1 VSLDLAALASF
12 GAAFAAPLLGESVIL
27 SIFQVLVMTLFV
39 IAALML
45 MLVILV
51 QEGKGGGI
59 AGAFGGAVGETFGVK
74 AGSINRFTAILA
86 TVFVGLALIY
96 AGISTNV
103 QASVIAPAD
112 RAPTLPSVPAND
124 GPPPAMD
131 APPPAMGETP
141 PAMDGTTPPP
151 GTPPATPEPAMD
163 GTTPPPGTPPATPE
177 PAMDGATPPAPAPE
191 PVPPEAPMDGSTP
204 PAPTEPAP
212 APAMNG

>member
-1 VSLDLAALASF
+1 MSLDLAPLASF

-112 RAPTLPSVPAND
+112 PAPTLPSVPAND
-124 GPPPAMD
+124 GPPPAM
-131 APPPAMGETP
+131 GETP
-141 PAMDGTTPPP
+141 PQVSPSM
-151 GTPPATPEPAMD
+151 
-163 GTTPPPGTPPATPE
+163 
-177 PAMDGATPPAPAPE
+177 
-191 PVPPEAPMDGSTP
+191 VQ
-204 PAPTEPAP
+204 
-212 APAMNG
+212 